1 MARVRIG
8 TLAAARITTPA
19 LITPA
24 RQVPEAV
31 VTAVAARDRSRA
43 EAFAAEHGIP
53 VVHDTYETQI
63 ADPDIDA
70 IYNPLPNSLHAPWT
84 LRAIAAG
91 KHVLCEKPFT
101 SRADQAVEVAEAAE
115 RSGLVVMEAM
125 HYRYHPLAE
134 IMQEQLAMIADPDSG
149 PEESVRHIHC
159 VVSFP
164 LDGLD
169 DIRHD
174 YELAGGATMDAG
186 CYAIDCIRLLGP
198 GEPEVVAALA
208 TEQNPDVDRA
218 MTAFLRFPGGA
229 TAWLDVALT
238 QGGKIRD
245 DVHVVGAQGQTRVQN
260 FAFPHVRYRV
270 TTRTPKLSETISSPP
285 GESPQTTYAGQLRA
299 FTGAVLRGERFPT
312 TPEHA
317 IGTMRLI
324 DDIYRAADLPLRP

>member
-8 TLAAARITTPA
+8 TLSTARIVATA
-19 LITPA
+19 LISPA

-31 VTAVAARDRSRA
+31 VTAVASRDRSRA

-53 VVHDTYETQI
+53 VAHDSYEALI
-63 ADPDIDA
+63 ADPGIDA
-70 IYNPLPNSLHAPWT
+70 VYNPLPNSLHAPWT

-101 SRADQAVEVAEAAE
+101 SRADQAVEVADAAQ

-125 HYRYHPLAE
+125 HYRYHQLAE
-134 IMQEQLAMIADPDSG
+134 IMQEQLAVIAG
-149 PEESVRHIHC
+149 PVDARETSVSHIHC
-159 VVSFP
+159 AVSFP
-164 LDGLD
+164 LEGPD
-169 DIRHD
+169 DIRYD

-186 CYAIDCIRLLGP
+186 CCAVDCIRLLGP

-238 QGGKIRD
+238 QGGKARS
-245 DVHVVGAQGQTRVQN
+245 DVHVVGAQGQMRAQN
-260 FAFPHVRYRV
+260 FTRPHGWYRV
-270 TTRTPKLSETISSPP
+270 TTRTPKMSETISSPP
-285 GESPQTTYAGQLRA
+285 GESPETTFAGQLRA
-299 FTGAVLRGERFPT
+299 FAGAVLRGERFPT

-324 DDIYRAADLPLRP
+324 DEIYRAADLPLRP